1 MFSFSKNSKNSIC
14 KCNEFILLKVVINTY
29 YNIMMYFTLQNRF
42 VVLDI
47 VLMYCIVNQI
57 IIQNNTNIFVKVMY
71 RFVHYNTIQ

>member
-14 KCNEFILLKVVINTY
+14 KCSEFILLKVVINTY

-71 RFVHYNTIQ
+71 LFVHYNTIQ